1 MMTMMV
7 CVCVFKLSIFKCFYN
22 VFYDTDSV
30 SEFQSEIT
38 NSRDYYNSWRKHA
51 QMINSEL
58 MFTDFDEVNVDEGT
72 TSINFST
79 VY

>member
-1 MMTMMV
+1 
-7 CVCVFKLSIFKCFYN
+7 
-22 VFYDTDSV
+22 
-30 SEFQSEIT
+30 
-38 NSRDYYNSWRKHA
+38 
-51 QMINSEL
+51 MINSQL